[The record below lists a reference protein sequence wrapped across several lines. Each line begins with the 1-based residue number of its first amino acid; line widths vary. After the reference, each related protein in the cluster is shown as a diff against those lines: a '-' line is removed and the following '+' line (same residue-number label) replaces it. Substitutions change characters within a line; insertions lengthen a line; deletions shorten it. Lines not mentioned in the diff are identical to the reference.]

1 MRGYEEN
8 HACCV
13 LVRNEVDGLAP
24 DDIEWKCLRVFHRS
38 VFAYFTKDSFTFE
51 DRGFFDAM
59 VKRAHRC
66 IRRGDLVRY
75 LTEQGLVGALPL
87 SAGPAYLMTLK

>member
-1 MRGYEEN
+1 MKRITPAAFLSEMKSMGWHPMTLN
-8 HACCV
+8 
-13 LVRNEVDGLAP
+13 G
-24 DDIEWKCLRVFHRS
+24 S

-51 DRGFFDAM
+51 DRGFFDAI